1 MSRLATGLAGL
12 SAALLLA
19 APFATSPARAHGAV
33 GNRFFVASLLVEDP
47 FVADE
52 LSIPTFSSL
61 RQYGSADEAPSR
73 ESEISVE
80 WAKTITPDFG
90 ISFEQAYVIVNP
102 RGERTQ
108 RGFDNLGV
116 GFKYMLV
123 KDAASEFVMSIGA
136 DFDVGGWGSKRIGA
150 ESFWSATPTLY
161 FGKGLGD
168 VGIDFIR
175 PLGITGSVG
184 VNLPFR
190 KRTATTSYN
199 PDTMEYEQEVERH
212 YATLEWGFT
221 FQYSLP
227 YLQANVHDM
236 GLGAPFDRLVPI
248 VEMAFETPLGGPDRK
263 TTGTVNPGLIWT
275 GQQVQLGLE
284 AQLPINRA
292 SGKGV
297 GVLMQLHL
305 YLDDIFPDS
314 LGKPIFGGG
323 K

>member
-1 MSRLATGLAGL
+1 MSRSLFVAGAAGL
-12 SAALLLA
+12 SLALLCAQGLQ
-19 APFATSPARAHGAV
+19 AHGVV
-33 GNRFFVASLLVEDP
+33 GNRFFVASLQVEDP

-52 LSIPTFSSL
+52 LSLPTFSSL
-61 RQYGSADEAPSR
+61 RQYGSDGEAQSR

-90 ISFEQAYVIVNP
+90 ISFEQAYNIVNP
-102 RGERTQ
+102 KGERTQ

-123 KDAASEFVMSIGA
+123 KDAASEFVLSIGA
-136 DFDVGGWGSKRIGA
+136 DFDVGGWGSSRIGA
-150 ESFWSATPTLY
+150 ESFWSATPTVY

-168 VGIDFIR
+168 IGVDFLR

-199 PDTMEYEQEVERH
+199 PDTMELEQEVERH

-221 FQYSLP
+221 LQYSLP
-227 YLQANVHDM
+227 YLQANVRDI

-263 TTGTVNPGLIWT
+263 TTGTINPGVVWT
-275 GQQVQLGLE
+275 GDSIQLGLE
-284 AQLPINRA
+284 AQLPINRQ

-297 GVLMQLHL
+297 GVLAQIHF
-305 YLDDIFPDS
+305 YLDDIFPNS
-314 LGKPIFGGG
+314 LGKPIFGAAQ
-323 K
+323 